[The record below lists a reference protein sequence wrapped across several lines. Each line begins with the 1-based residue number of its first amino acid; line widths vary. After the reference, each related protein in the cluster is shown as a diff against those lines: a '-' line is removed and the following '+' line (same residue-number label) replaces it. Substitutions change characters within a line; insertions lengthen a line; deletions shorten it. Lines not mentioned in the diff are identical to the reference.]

1 MREDGYFKPGQS
13 GNPRGRPKGSRHKL
27 SEAFLA
33 ELVADFE
40 GGGRAAIE
48 RCRLERPDVYVRL
61 VASLL
66 PKQQSLTDETGGHIT
81 VSWADSDPALSV
93 VPLTVEIPDQF
104 QSGACH
110 SMRWRWSCCGPAFS
124 AKPSSPRHPL
134 EL

>member
-1 MREDGYFKPGQS
+1 MARNDEATRFRPGQS

-40 GGGRAAIE
+40 AGGRAAIE

-66 PKQQSLTDETGGHIT
+66 PKQQSPTDETGGHIT
-81 VSWADSDPALSV
+81 VSWADSDPEAAPVSL
-93 VPLTVEIPDQF
+93 
-104 QSGACH
+104 
-110 SMRWRWSCCGPAFS
+110 RR
-124 AKPSSPRHPL
+124 
-134 EL
+134 